1 MNRWILTHA
10 RLAFW
15 LWTVPS
21 LALLVWYAARNEGEG
36 LMTAYALF
44 VLWEAAG
51 FWGINGF
58 LCGWARRPAFRAMD
72 EYCDPEPLLELCRMV
87 LKQNPKSLF
96 YRVFEGYALALLGRR
111 REAED
116 SAHMAAEQPR
126 LWKNPPLLAVWL
138 TQLPPEDPERERGEL
153 AHGTA
158 GPPGSLPKSGLSWPG
173 PGQRDRAAQIQE
185 ARPELEPLL
194 LADLEQAGCTR
205 EQVAGPHGAG
215 DLLPAPGVG
224 EQGPGASVLCG
235 CPRGTAGSP
244 YGGGADAVPPIRKGL
259 RQAGDNVLPVRLGF
273 LPFG

>member
-44 VLWEAAG
+44 ALWEAAG

-96 YRVFEGYALALLGRR
+96 TGCLRAMPWLCWAGVGRR
-111 REAED
+111 RTLLTW
-116 SAHMAAEQPR
+116 PR
-126 LWKNPPLLAVWL
+126 SS
-138 TQLPPEDPERERGEL
+138 
-153 AHGTA
+153 
-158 GPPGSLPKSGLSWPG
+158 PGCGKT
-173 PGQRDRAAQIQE
+173 
-185 ARPELEPLL
+185 RP
-194 LADLEQAGCTR
+194 
-205 EQVAGPHGAG
+205 
-215 DLLPAPGVG
+215 
-224 EQGPGASVLCG
+224 
-235 CPRGTAGSP
+235 
-244 YGGGADAVPPIRKGL
+244 
-259 RQAGDNVLPVRLGF
+259 F
-273 LPFG
+273 